1 MFRAIWGIQE
11 GIMKK
16 IASHITVALVCA
28 FLGFMLTYE
37 FKLLSAEGSKLIS
50 NSEVGSENYATDEIK
65 ILQNQRS
72 ELQKKNTELTLQL
85 KNYEENMANVG
96 EFKKEM
102 EKQLAEAQRLMGLED
117 VEGSGI
123 ILTLIPKGASY
134 DLESNNGY
142 ISEDELTYLVNVL
155 NFAGAEAIAINNK
168 RITDQSG
175 IKSYDN
181 NSYILINDE
190 KVSPKLKMEIKAL
203 GDKGKLQSALSFLG
217 ILEYQ
222 SLRSYTSVY
231 EPSDSI
237 RIPKYNRYY
246 RSEYMKRISKD

>member
-1 MFRAIWGIQE
+1 MGIYGIQE
-11 GIMKK
+11 GIMEK
-16 IASHITVALVCA
+16 IKSHITVALVCA

-37 FKLLSAEGSKLIS
+37 FKLLSADGGKFIS
-50 NSEVGSENYATDEIK
+50 NRAAGTEGEITDEVEV
-65 ILQNQRS
+65 LQKQRS
-72 ELQKKNTELTLQL
+72 ELLNKNTELTLQL
-85 KNYEENMANVG
+85 KKYEENVTNEG
-96 EFKKEM
+96 EIKKEI
-102 EKQLAEAQRLMGLED
+102 EKQLAEAQRLMGLEE

-123 ILTLIPKGASY
+123 ILTLIPKGISY
-134 DLESNNGY
+134 DLEGNDVY
-142 ISEDELTYLVNVL
+142 VSEDELTYLVNVL

-168 RITDQSG
+168 RITAQSG

-190 KVSPKLKMEIKAL
+190 KIIPKLKIEIKAL
-203 GDKGKLQSALSFLG
+203 GDKGKLQSALSFLS

-222 SLRSYTSVY
+222 SLSAYTSIY

-246 RSEYMKRISKD
+246 VSEYIKRVSKD